1 MTLNASILLK
11 RIEQVLDEANMVM
24 HPIEAQAILVGFVA
38 GGMPL
43 DEKSWRKPFALLCH
57 DGQRLSAPVIECL
70 LQVYRSVVNQLANQE
85 FHFQPLL
92 LDEEERDLSRRLDDL
107 ALWSQAFITALAMAI
122 KDLEKI
128 PDDIQEM
135 IEDMTAISQVRIE
148 DDASEEAEA
157 AYIEL
162 VEYICVVVLNC
173 FHEFGQS
180 NHPMGAPEKN
190 TLH

>member
-1 MTLNASILLK
+1 M
-11 RIEQVLDEANMVM
+11 
-24 HPIEAQAILVGFVA
+24 
-38 GGMPL
+38 
-43 DEKSWRKPFALLCH
+43 
-57 DGQRLSAPVIECL
+57 IECL
-70 LQVYRSVVNQLANQE
+70 LQVYRSVVNQLVNQE

-92 LDEEERDLSRRLDDL
+92 LEEEERDLSRRLDDL
-107 ALWSQAFITALAMAI
+107 ALWSQAFVTALATTL

-128 PDDIQEM
+128 PDDIKEM

-148 DDASEEAEA
+148 EEASKEAEA

-162 VEYICVVVLNC
+162 VDYICVVVLNC

-180 NHPMGAPEKN
+180 NQPMGAPEKN